1 MSEIS
6 RERALYIVDK
16 INIEQEILTKL
27 SDNELR
33 RKVSNDAISMLP
45 FDDAIIALFAAL
57 KEFERRLSERDV
69 VVDAAPSDMTLAQT
83 VHWLTIEGEKTTFFH
98 QWLDSGH
105 IRRWSMVYYDEQ
117 LLAGVYMAYKYAIQM
132 ATGEGKTLV
141 ATLPA
146 ALMALRGSK
155 VHIATTNSYLASR
168 DLMLMRPIYAFCKL
182 SCAFVEDSRRDL
194 TLKKKEYKA
203 DIVYARSSTFIFDY
217 LFDHLEC
224 SPENVVQ
231 SEHDFAIVDEVDS
244 VLIDEG
250 TTPHIIVGQMTK
262 QYSKLFEVLSSIVEE
277 IVKDRNNYS
286 ADFVANTASFTPSGQ
301 KLLKKRINGAIAA
314 VKEIINKFDCKIIH
328 WAANALLQ
336 AYILYIRDIDY
347 IIVEDKYIVED
358 KRVVIVDKNTGRPL
372 PNHTWEDGISSAVE
386 AKEKVDIRGETI
398 SSGQVSVKNY
408 YKLYSGLSGMSGTVK
423 QVTNEL
429 SKFNLKVACI
439 PSHRKSVRK
448 DARLRSFLNL
458 QERDAA
464 IIDYVSDL
472 HKTGRPVLFCCQ
484 NPVEA
489 KKFSESFRNSGI
501 ENELLVPQN
510 IIEESLVI
518 ANAGNKGQVTVTT
531 AIASRGTDIII
542 SDEVAKMG
550 GLAVVGVSLS
560 HSRRVDNQMR
570 GRAGRQGQPGS
581 SAFFVSAEDK
591 LMDYLPLKYSK
602 LLNCAVKAGDV
613 KLIGKLALKAQSH
626 WSSILREERRLNAK
640 RDDSLDIIRK
650 EIYRLREEILMN
662 RDALIIKGLFTN
674 VGFCLNTSLDKI
686 SGDYV
691 AIRKYVE
698 LVKQKC
704 PNHTIARIP
713 YGMDNDVVSIQIS
726 IFSKM
731 EDKPFVVNEVVR
743 QTLFQILDREW
754 TKYAANIGFIPIQ
767 NPNKDLSN
775 LINRIITNTDLF
787 LNQCVLLIR
796 QDNNASV
803 EESNEIETQDSI
815 EDPKPLSNNQLCP
828 CGSGKFYAE
837 CHGKNKRKGA
847 KFRHIC

>member
-6 RERALYIVDK
+6 RERAQEIVGK
-16 INIEQEILTKL
+16 IGIEQEKLTKL
-27 SDNELR
+27 GDNELR
-33 RKVSNDAISMLP
+33 LKISNNAISALP

-57 KEFERRLSERDV
+57 KEFERRLSLRDV
-69 VVDAAPSDMTLAQT
+69 VVDIVPSDMSLESI
-83 VHWLTIEGEKTTFFH
+83 VPWLTIEGGKTTFFH
-98 QWLDSGH
+98 QWLESGH
-105 IRRWSMVYYDEQ
+105 IRQWSMVYYDEQ
-117 LLAGVYMAYKYAIQM
+117 LLAGVYMAYRYAIQM

-141 ATLPA
+141 ATLA
-146 ALMALRGSK
+146 ATLMALRGCK
-155 VHIATTNSYLASR
+155 VHIATTNSYLANR
-168 DLMLMRPIYAFCKL
+168 DLMLMRPIYAFCEL

-194 TLKKKEYKA
+194 LLKKKQYKA

-250 TTPHIIVGQMTK
+250 TTPHIIVGQVTK
-262 QYSKLFEVLSSIVEE
+262 QYSTLFEALSSIVEE
-277 IVKDRNNYS
+277 IVRDKSNYS
-286 ADFVANTASFTPSGQ
+286 ADFVMNTASFTSSGQ
-301 KLLKKRINGAIAA
+301 KQLKKRIKDSIVT
-314 VKEIINKFDCKIIH
+314 VKEEINKFNHNTIH

-336 AYILYIRDIDY
+336 AYILYVKDIDY
-347 IIVEDKYIVED
+347 IVEDEK
-358 KRVVIVDKNTGRPL
+358 VVIIDKNTGRPL
-372 PNHTWEDGISSAVE
+372 QNHSWDNGINTAVE
-386 AKEKVDIRGETI
+386 AKEKVSIRGEMI

-448 DARLRSFLNL
+448 DARLRFFLNL

-464 IIDYVSDL
+464 IVDYVSDL

-489 KKFSESFRNSGI
+489 KKFSDFFRNSGI
-501 ENELLVPQN
+501 DNELLVPQN

-560 HSRRVDNQMR
+560 HSRRVDNQIR

-650 EIYRLREEILMN
+650 EIYKLREEILMN

-713 YGMDNDVVSIQIS
+713 YGMDNDVVSIQFS

-803 EESNEIETQDSI
+803 EESNEIEMQDSI
-815 EDPKPLSNNQLCP
+815 EDPKPLSINQLCP

>member
-1 MSEIS
+1 M
-6 RERALYIVDK
+6 
-16 INIEQEILTKL
+16 
-27 SDNELR
+27 
-33 RKVSNDAISMLP
+33 
-45 FDDAIIALFAAL
+45 
-57 KEFERRLSERDV
+57 
-69 VVDAAPSDMTLAQT
+69 
-83 VHWLTIEGEKTTFFH
+83 
-98 QWLDSGH
+98 
-105 IRRWSMVYYDEQ
+105 
-117 LLAGVYMAYKYAIQM
+117 
-132 ATGEGKTLV
+132 
-141 ATLPA
+141 
-146 ALMALRGSK
+146 
-155 VHIATTNSYLASR
+155 
-168 DLMLMRPIYAFCKL
+168 
-182 SCAFVEDSRRDL
+182 
-194 TLKKKEYKA
+194 
-203 DIVYARSSTFIFDY
+203 
-217 LFDHLEC
+217 
-224 SPENVVQ
+224 
-231 SEHDFAIVDEVDS
+231 
-244 VLIDEG
+244 
-250 TTPHIIVGQMTK
+250 
-262 QYSKLFEVLSSIVEE
+262 
-277 IVKDRNNYS
+277 
-286 ADFVANTASFTPSGQ
+286 
-301 KLLKKRINGAIAA
+301 
-314 VKEIINKFDCKIIH
+314 
-328 WAANALLQ
+328 
-336 AYILYIRDIDY
+336 
-347 IIVEDKYIVED
+347 
-358 KRVVIVDKNTGRPL
+358 
-372 PNHTWEDGISSAVE
+372 
-386 AKEKVDIRGETI
+386 
-398 SSGQVSVKNY
+398 
-408 YKLYSGLSGMSGTVK
+408 
-423 QVTNEL
+423 
-429 SKFNLKVACI
+429 
-439 PSHRKSVRK
+439 
-448 DARLRSFLNL
+448 
-458 QERDAA
+458 
-464 IIDYVSDL
+464 
-472 HKTGRPVLFCCQ
+472 
-484 NPVEA
+484 
-489 KKFSESFRNSGI
+489 
-501 ENELLVPQN
+501 
-510 IIEESLVI
+510 VI

-650 EIYRLREEILMN
+650 EIYKLREEILMN
-662 RDALIIKGLFTN
+662 REALIIKGLFTN

-713 YGMDNDVVSIQIS
+713 YGMDNDVVSIQFS

-754 TKYAANIGFIPIQ
+754 TKYAANIGFVPIQ

-775 LINRIITNTDLF
+775 LINKIITNTDLF

-815 EDPKPLSNNQLCP
+815 EDSKPLSNNQLCP

>member
-6 RERALYIVDK
+6 RERAQEIVGK
-16 INIEQEILTKL
+16 IGIEQEKLTKL
-27 SDNELR
+27 GDNELR
-33 RKVSNDAISMLP
+33 LKISNNAISALP

-57 KEFERRLSERDV
+57 KEFERRLSLRDV
-69 VVDAAPSDMTLAQT
+69 VVDIVPSDMSLESI
-83 VHWLTIEGEKTTFFH
+83 VPWLTIEGGKTTFFH
-98 QWLDSGH
+98 QWLESGH

-117 LLAGVYMAYKYAIQM
+117 LLAGVYMAYRYAIQM

-141 ATLPA
+141 ATLA
-146 ALMALRGSK
+146 ATLMALRGCK
-155 VHIATTNSYLASR
+155 VHIATTNSYLANR
-168 DLMLMRPIYAFCKL
+168 DLMLMRPIYAFCEL

-194 TLKKKEYKA
+194 LLKKKQYKA

-250 TTPHIIVGQMTK
+250 TTPHIIVGQVTK
-262 QYSKLFEVLSSIVEE
+262 QYSTLFEALSSIVEE
-277 IVKDRNNYS
+277 IVRDKSNYS
-286 ADFVANTASFTPSGQ
+286 ADFVMNTASFTSSGQ
-301 KLLKKRINGAIAA
+301 KQLKKRIKDSIVT
-314 VKEIINKFDCKIIH
+314 VKEEINKFNHNTIH

-336 AYILYIRDIDY
+336 AYILYVKDIDY
-347 IIVEDKYIVED
+347 IVEDEK
-358 KRVVIVDKNTGRPL
+358 VVIIDKNTGRPL
-372 PNHTWEDGISSAVE
+372 QNHSWDNGINTAVE
-386 AKEKVDIRGETI
+386 AKEKVSIRGEMI

-448 DARLRSFLNL
+448 DARLRFFLNL

-464 IIDYVSDL
+464 IVDYVSDL

-489 KKFSESFRNSGI
+489 KKFSDFFRNSGI
-501 ENELLVPQN
+501 DNELLVPQN

-650 EIYRLREEILMN
+650 EIYKLREEILMN

-713 YGMDNDVVSIQIS
+713 YGMDNDVVSIQFS

-815 EDPKPLSNNQLCP
+815 EDPKPLSINQLCP

>member
-1 MSEIS
+1 MVD
-6 RERALYIVDK
+6 IV
-16 INIEQEILTKL
+16 
-27 SDNELR
+27 
-33 RKVSNDAISMLP
+33 
-45 FDDAIIALFAAL
+45 
-57 KEFERRLSERDV
+57 
-69 VVDAAPSDMTLAQT
+69 PSDMSLESI
-83 VHWLTIEGEKTTFFH
+83 VPWLTIEGGKTTFFH
-98 QWLDSGH
+98 QWLESGH

-250 TTPHIIVGQMTK
+250 TTPHIIVGQVTK
-262 QYSKLFEVLSSIVEE
+262 QYSTLFEALSSIVEE
-277 IVKDRNNYS
+277 IVSDKSNYS
-286 ADFVANTASFTPSGQ
+286 ADFVMNTASFTSSGQ
-301 KLLKKRINGAIAA
+301 KQLKKRIKDSIVT
-314 VKEIINKFDCKIIH
+314 VKEEINKFNHNTIH

-336 AYILYIRDIDY
+336 AYILYVKDIDY
-347 IIVEDKYIVED
+347 IVEDEK
-358 KRVVIVDKNTGRPL
+358 VVIIDKNTGRPL
-372 PNHTWEDGISSAVE
+372 QNHSWDDGINTAVE
-386 AKEKVDIRGETI
+386 AKEKVGIRGEMI

-489 KKFSESFRNSGI
+489 KKFSDFFRNSGI

-602 LLNCAVKAGDV
+602 LLNCAVKAGNV

-626 WSSILREERRLNAK
+626 WSSILREGRRLNAK

-650 EIYRLREEILMN
+650 EIYKLREEILMN
-662 RDALIIKGLFTN
+662 REALIIKGLFTN

-713 YGMDNDVVSIQIS
+713 YGMDNDVVSIQFS
-726 IFSKM
+726 IFSKWKTSLLLLM
-731 EDKPFVVNEVVR
+731 KSYDKLCSRFWIGNGLNMLLILD
-743 QTLFQILDREW
+743 LFQYR
-754 TKYAANIGFIPIQ
+754 IQ
-767 NPNKDLSN
+767 
-775 LINRIITNTDLF
+775 IRICQT
-787 LNQCVLLIR
+787 
-796 QDNNASV
+796 
-803 EESNEIETQDSI
+803 
-815 EDPKPLSNNQLCP
+815 
-828 CGSGKFYAE
+828 
-837 CHGKNKRKGA
+837 
-847 KFRHIC
+847 

>member
-6 RERALYIVDK
+6 RERAQEIVGK
-16 INIEQEILTKL
+16 IGIEQEKLTKL
-27 SDNELR
+27 GDNELR
-33 RKVSNDAISMLP
+33 LKISNNAISALP

-57 KEFERRLSERDV
+57 KEFERRLSLRDV
-69 VVDAAPSDMTLAQT
+69 VVDIVPSDMSLESI
-83 VHWLTIEGEKTTFFH
+83 VPWLTIEGGKTTFFH
-98 QWLDSGH
+98 QWLESGH

-250 TTPHIIVGQMTK
+250 TTPHIIVGQVTK
-262 QYSKLFEVLSSIVEE
+262 QYSTLFEALSSIVEE
-277 IVKDRNNYS
+277 IVRDKSNYS
-286 ADFVANTASFTPSGQ
+286 ADFVMNTASFTSSGQ
-301 KLLKKRINGAIAA
+301 KQLKKRIKDSIVT
-314 VKEIINKFDCKIIH
+314 VKEEINKFNHNTIH

-336 AYILYIRDIDY
+336 AYILYVKDIDY
-347 IIVEDKYIVED
+347 IVEDEK
-358 KRVVIVDKNTGRPL
+358 VVIIDKNTGRPL
-372 PNHTWEDGISSAVE
+372 QNHSWDDGINTAVE
-386 AKEKVDIRGETI
+386 AKEKVGIRGEMI

-489 KKFSESFRNSGI
+489 KKFSDFFRNSGI

-613 KLIGKLALKAQSH
+613 KLIGKLALRAQSH

-650 EIYRLREEILMN
+650 EIYKLREEILMN
-662 RDALIIKGLFTN
+662 REALIIKGLFTN

-713 YGMDNDVVSIQIS
+713 YGMDNDVVSIQFS

-754 TKYAANIGFIPIQ
+754 TKYAANIGFVPIQ

-775 LINRIITNTDLF
+775 LINKIITNTDLF

-815 EDPKPLSNNQLCP
+815 EDSKPLSNNQLCP

>member
-6 RERALYIVDK
+6 RERAQEIVGK
-16 INIEQEILTKL
+16 IGIEQEKLTKL
-27 SDNELR
+27 GDNELR
-33 RKVSNDAISMLP
+33 LKISNNAISALP

-57 KEFERRLSERDV
+57 KEFERRLSLRDV
-69 VVDAAPSDMTLAQT
+69 VVDIVPSDMSLESI
-83 VHWLTIEGEKTTFFH
+83 VPWLTIEGGKTTFFH
-98 QWLDSGH
+98 QWLESGH

-250 TTPHIIVGQMTK
+250 TTPHIIVGQVTK
-262 QYSKLFEVLSSIVEE
+262 QYSTLFEALSSIVEE
-277 IVKDRNNYS
+277 IVRDKSNYS
-286 ADFVANTASFTPSGQ
+286 ADFVMNTASFTSSGQ
-301 KLLKKRINGAIAA
+301 KQLKKRIKDSIVT
-314 VKEIINKFDCKIIH
+314 VKEEINKFNHNTIH

-336 AYILYIRDIDY
+336 AYILYVKDIDY
-347 IIVEDKYIVED
+347 IVEDEK
-358 KRVVIVDKNTGRPL
+358 VVIIDKNTGRPL
-372 PNHTWEDGISSAVE
+372 QNHSWDDGINTAVE
-386 AKEKVDIRGETI
+386 AKEKVGIRGEMI

-489 KKFSESFRNSGI
+489 KSF
-501 ENELLVPQN
+501 
-510 IIEESLVI
+510 
-518 ANAGNKGQVTVTT
+518 
-531 AIASRGTDIII
+531 
-542 SDEVAKMG
+542 
-550 GLAVVGVSLS
+550 
-560 HSRRVDNQMR
+560 
-570 GRAGRQGQPGS
+570 
-581 SAFFVSAEDK
+581 
-591 LMDYLPLKYSK
+591 
-602 LLNCAVKAGDV
+602 
-613 KLIGKLALKAQSH
+613 LI
-626 WSSILREERRLNAK
+626 
-640 RDDSLDIIRK
+640 
-650 EIYRLREEILMN
+650 
-662 RDALIIKGLFTN
+662 F
-674 VGFCLNTSLDKI
+674 
-686 SGDYV
+686 
-691 AIRKYVE
+691 
-698 LVKQKC
+698 
-704 PNHTIARIP
+704 
-713 YGMDNDVVSIQIS
+713 
-726 IFSKM
+726 
-731 EDKPFVVNEVVR
+731 
-743 QTLFQILDREW
+743 
-754 TKYAANIGFIPIQ
+754 
-767 NPNKDLSN
+767 
-775 LINRIITNTDLF
+775 
-787 LNQCVLLIR
+787 
-796 QDNNASV
+796 
-803 EESNEIETQDSI
+803 
-815 EDPKPLSNNQLCP
+815 
-828 CGSGKFYAE
+828 
-837 CHGKNKRKGA
+837 
-847 KFRHIC
+847 

>member
-6 RERALYIVDK
+6 RERAQEIVGK
-16 INIEQEILTKL
+16 IGIEQEKLTKL
-27 SDNELR
+27 GDNELR
-33 RKVSNDAISMLP
+33 LKISNNAISALP

-57 KEFERRLSERDV
+57 KEFERRLSLRDV
-69 VVDAAPSDMTLAQT
+69 VVDIVPSDMSLESI
-83 VHWLTIEGEKTTFFH
+83 VPWLTIEGGKTTFFH
-98 QWLDSGH
+98 QWLESGH

-250 TTPHIIVGQMTK
+250 TTPHIIVGQVTK
-262 QYSKLFEVLSSIVEE
+262 QYSTLFEALSSIVEE
-277 IVKDRNNYS
+277 IVSDKSNYS
-286 ADFVANTASFTPSGQ
+286 ADFVMNTASFTSSGQ
-301 KLLKKRINGAIAA
+301 KQLKKRIKDSIVT
-314 VKEIINKFDCKIIH
+314 VKEEINKFNHNTIH

-336 AYILYIRDIDY
+336 AYILYVKDIDY
-347 IIVEDKYIVED
+347 IVEDEK
-358 KRVVIVDKNTGRPL
+358 VVIIDKNTGRPL
-372 PNHTWEDGISSAVE
+372 QNHSWDDGINTAVE
-386 AKEKVDIRGETI
+386 AKEKVGIRGEMI

-489 KKFSESFRNSGI
+489 KKFSDFFRNSGI

-602 LLNCAVKAGDV
+602 LLNCAVKAGNV

-626 WSSILREERRLNAK
+626 WSSILREGRRLNAK

-650 EIYRLREEILMN
+650 EIYKLREEILMN
-662 RDALIIKGLFTN
+662 REALIIKGLFTN

-713 YGMDNDVVSIQIS
+713 YGMDNDVVSIQFS

-754 TKYAANIGFIPIQ
+754 TKYAANIGFVPIQ

-775 LINRIITNTDLF
+775 LINKIITNTDLF

-815 EDPKPLSNNQLCP
+815 EDSKPLSNNQLCP

>member
-6 RERALYIVDK
+6 RERAQEIVGK
-16 INIEQEILTKL
+16 IGIEQEKLTKL
-27 SDNELR
+27 GDNELR
-33 RKVSNDAISMLP
+33 LKISNNAISALP

-57 KEFERRLSERDV
+57 KEFERRLSLRDV
-69 VVDAAPSDMTLAQT
+69 VVDIVPSDMSLESI
-83 VHWLTIEGEKTTFFH
+83 VPWLTIEGGKTTFFH
-98 QWLDSGH
+98 QWLESGH

-250 TTPHIIVGQMTK
+250 TTPHIIVGQVTK
-262 QYSKLFEVLSSIVEE
+262 QYSTLFEALSSIVEE
-277 IVKDRNNYS
+277 IVRDKSNYS
-286 ADFVANTASFTPSGQ
+286 ADFVMNTASFTSSGQ
-301 KLLKKRINGAIAA
+301 KQLKKRIKDSIVT
-314 VKEIINKFDCKIIH
+314 VKEEINKFNHNTIH

-336 AYILYIRDIDY
+336 AYILYVKDIDY
-347 IIVEDKYIVED
+347 IVEDEK
-358 KRVVIVDKNTGRPL
+358 VVIIDKNTGRPL
-372 PNHTWEDGISSAVE
+372 QNHSWDDGINTAVE
-386 AKEKVDIRGETI
+386 AKEKVGIRGEMI

-489 KKFSESFRNSGI
+489 KKFSDFFRNSGI

-650 EIYRLREEILMN
+650 EIYKLREEILMN
-662 RDALIIKGLFTN
+662 REALIIKGLFTN

-713 YGMDNDVVSIQIS
+713 YGMDNDVVSIQFS

-754 TKYAANIGFIPIQ
+754 TKYAANIGFVPIQ

-775 LINRIITNTDLF
+775 LINKIITNTDLF

-815 EDPKPLSNNQLCP
+815 EDSKPLSNNQLCP

>member
-6 RERALYIVDK
+6 RERALDIVDK

-33 RKVSNDAISMLP
+33 RKVSNDAILMLP

-117 LLAGVYMAYKYAIQM
+117 LLAGVYMAYRYAIQM

-141 ATLPA
+141 ATLA
-146 ALMALRGSK
+146 STLMALRGCK
-155 VHIATTNSYLASR
+155 VHIATTNSYLANR

-182 SCAFVEDSRRDL
+182 SCAFVEESRRDL
-194 TLKKKEYKA
+194 TLRNKQYNA

-217 LFDHLEC
+217 LFDHLVC
-224 SPENVVQ
+224 SSENVVQ

-250 TTPHIIVGQMTK
+250 TTPHIIVGQVTK
-262 QYSKLFEVLSSIVEE
+262 QYSKLFEALSSIVEG
-277 IVKDRNNYS
+277 IVRDKSNYS
-286 ADFVANTASFTPSGQ
+286 ADFVMNTASFTSSGQ
-301 KLLKKRINGAIAA
+301 KQLKKRIKDSIVT
-314 VKEIINKFDCKIIH
+314 VKEEINKFNHNTIH

-336 AYILYIRDIDY
+336 AYILYVKDIDY
-347 IIVEDKYIVED
+347 IVEDEK
-358 KRVVIVDKNTGRPL
+358 VVIIDKNTGRPL
-372 PNHTWEDGISSAVE
+372 QNHSWDNGINTAVE
-386 AKEKVDIRGETI
+386 AKEKVGIRGEMI

-408 YKLYSGLSGMSGTVK
+408 YKLYSSLSGMSGTVK

-448 DARLRSFLNL
+448 DARLRFFLNL

-489 KKFSESFRNSGI
+489 KKFSDFFRNSGI
-501 ENELLVPQN
+501 DNELLVPQN

-650 EIYRLREEILMN
+650 EIYRLSDEILVN
-662 RDALIIKGLFTN
+662 KDPLVFKGLFTN

-691 AIRKYVE
+691 AIRKYIE

-713 YGMDNDVVSIQIS
+713 YGMDNDVVSIQFS

-731 EDKPFVVNEVVR
+731 EDKSFVVNEVIR
-743 QTLFQILDREW
+743 QILFLMLDREW

-767 NPNKDLSN
+767 NPKRDLVN

-796 QDNNASV
+796 QDQDNNASV